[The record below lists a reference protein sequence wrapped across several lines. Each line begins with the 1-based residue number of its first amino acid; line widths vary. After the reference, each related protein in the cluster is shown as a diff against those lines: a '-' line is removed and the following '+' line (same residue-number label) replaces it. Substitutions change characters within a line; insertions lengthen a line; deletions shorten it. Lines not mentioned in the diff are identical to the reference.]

1 MKKSCKKQGMVSV
14 KVILIFMTLL
24 FLCSTAVASDPI
36 KVGLLAPMTGPS
48 PDWGK
53 KQIVGMELAV
63 EKINLRGGVNGT
75 PVEMFAIDTGGDAEK
90 AG

>member
-1 MKKSCKKQGMVSV
+1 MKNVIQKTGMLS
-14 KVILIFMTLL
+14 ILLGLMTLL
-24 FLCSTAVASDPI
+24 FFSSAAADSLPI

-75 PVEMFAIDTGGDAEK
+75 PVEMFALDTGGMRQRP
-90 AG
+90 